1 MRPLSAASLNRHAR
15 TIEPMEFAFM
25 LLLAF
30 VAGAGLAVGL
40 VIARQGNKPR
50 PARPLNCG
58 DCAFMVPRAKI
69 YRRDTI
75 EDARDGTIHYLCQKR
90 WIEVTPVSPWCE
102 LGRSKSR
109 VVVNGKTVPL
119 VSSGARASDR
129 S

>member
-1 MRPLSAASLNRHAR
+1 ML
-15 TIEPMEFAFM
+15 TVEFALI

-30 VAGAGLAVGL
+30 VAGAGLAAGL
-40 VIARQGNKPR
+40 VIAKRGTTPR

-75 EDARDGTIHYLCQKR
+75 EDARDGVIHYLCQKR

-109 VVVNGKTVPL
+109 VLVNGKTVPL
-119 VSSGARASDR
+119 VSSASRASDR

>member
-1 MRPLSAASLNRHAR
+1 
-15 TIEPMEFAFM
+15 MEVVLF

-30 VAGAGLAVGL
+30 LSGAGLAAGL
-40 VIARQGNKPR
+40 VLARREGRPR

-75 EDARDGTIHYLCQKR
+75 EDARDGVVHYLCQKR

-102 LGRSKSR
+102 LGRSKSLL
-109 VVVNGKTVPL
+109 VVNGKTVPL
-119 VSSGARASDR
+119 VSSTSRASDR
-129 S
+129 P

>member
-1 MRPLSAASLNRHAR
+1 
-15 TIEPMEFAFM
+15 

-30 VAGAGLAVGL
+30 GASAGLVAGL
-40 VIARQGNKPR
+40 VVARQGNRPR

-58 DCAFMVPRAKI
+58 DCAFMVPRAKV

-75 EDARDGTIHYLCQKR
+75 EDPRDGVIHYLCQKR

-109 VVVNGKTVPL
+109 VVVNGKVVPL
-119 VSSGARASDR
+119 ISSSSRATPR

>member
-1 MRPLSAASLNRHAR
+1 
-15 TIEPMEFAFM
+15 MEIIVF

-30 VAGAGLAVGL
+30 GAAAGLAGGL
-40 VIARQGNKPR
+40 VVARHGNKPR
-50 PARPLNCG
+50 PALPVNCG
-58 DCAFMVPRAKI
+58 DCAFMLPRAKV

-75 EDARDGTIHYLCQKR
+75 EDARDGVIHYLCQKR

-109 VVVNGKTVPL
+109 VVVNGRIVPL
-119 VSSGARASDR
+119 VSSASRASDR

>member
-1 MRPLSAASLNRHAR
+1 
-15 TIEPMEFAFM
+15 MEVA
-25 LLLAF
+25 LLLFFALL
-30 VAGAGLAVGL
+30 AGVGLAIG
-40 VIARQGNKPR
+40 VIAARQANRPR
-50 PARPLNCG
+50 PALPLNCG
-58 DCAFMVPRAKI
+58 DCHYMVPRARV

-109 VVVNGKTVPL
+109 VIVNGRVL
-119 VSSGARASDR
+119 VRR